1 MENQNNKPKG
11 KFNFKQYIDNNP
23 EYKAKHMAYVCTK
36 LECDCGRFI
45 ARANMANHKRT
56 KVHTEILKLKNT
68 IKKEDT

>member
-1 MENQNNKPKG
+1 MENQDNKPKG

-45 ARANMANHKRT
+45 R
-56 KVHTEILKLKNT
+56 VLLL
-68 IKKEDT
+68 